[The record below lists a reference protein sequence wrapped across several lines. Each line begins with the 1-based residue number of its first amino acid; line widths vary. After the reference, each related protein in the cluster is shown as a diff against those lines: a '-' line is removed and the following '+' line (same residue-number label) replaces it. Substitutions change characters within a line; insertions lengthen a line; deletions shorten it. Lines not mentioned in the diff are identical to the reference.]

1 MKKLIFLVLIC
12 IFLPVFLQAQEVN
25 TPRHLKVG
33 VYDNPPKI
41 FVNKNGNP
49 DGIFI
54 DIIKSIIENEA
65 VTIEYVTGNWSD
77 LFAMLKAGELDILP
91 DMASSRE
98 RDSLFHL
105 STPVLSSW
113 LQVFTTSSSIINK
126 TEDLHNKRIGVLKAS
141 SQEEF
146 VKTDIKRDFNIDY
159 TVMSFDTYTQSVIA
173 LKNNEID
180 ALIANRFFYFS
191 KLCDHE
197 ILPTGVVLQIST
209 LHFAFSKAVNLSVVE
224 LFNKKI
230 TLLINNP
237 GSAYYRSIQ
246 KWFNKHKTIVPIYIK
261 WIIVFLAVSLIVFLL
276 FTVVLRSRVKAKT
289 RILKQQNLEL
299 TLAKEKAEESDQ
311 LKTVFLQ
318 NLSHEIRTPM
328 NGILGFINL
337 LQEPHLNDESQ
348 QQYFDLINKS
358 SERLLSTINDIIE
371 ISRIESNQLEVNLSS
386 VNISELLESQFN
398 LFQKKAQQKRLDLRL
413 NHQLSPDDSL
423 IVTDETILNGIFSNL
438 VNNALKFTNQGF
450 IEIGC
455 YADHSDRVFY
465 VKDTGIGIQADRTD
479 AIFDRFVHA
488 DLKLTRPHEG
498 SGLGLAIVKA
508 YIEKL
513 NGTIWVESEP
523 EKGSVFYFKLALV
536 R

>member
-1 MKKLIFLVLIC
+1 MIFLVLIC
-12 IFLPVFLQAQEVN
+12 ICIPVFLQAQVVN
-25 TPRHLKVG
+25 TPRYLKVG

-54 DIIKSIIENEA
+54 DIINSIVENEA
-65 VTIEYVTGNWSD
+65 VTIEYVIGNWSE

-91 DMASSRE
+91 DMASSSE

-113 LQVFTTSSSIINK
+113 LQVFTTSSIINK

-141 SQEEF
+141 SQEEY
-146 VKTDIKRDFNIDY
+146 VKTDIKRNFNIDY

-209 LHFAFSKAVNLSVVE
+209 LHFAFSKEVDLSVVD

-246 KWFNKHKTIVPIYIK
+246 HWFSKHKTLVPNYIK
-261 WIIVFLAVSLIVFLL
+261 WIIVFLAVALLVFLL
-276 FTVVLRSRVKAKT
+276 FNLALRARVRAKT
-289 RILKQQNLEL
+289 KILYLQNKEL
-299 TLAKEKAEESDQ
+299 KAAKEKAEESDQ
-311 LKTVFLQ
+311 L
-318 NLSHEIRTPM
+318 
-328 NGILGFINL
+328 
-337 LQEPHLNDESQ
+337 
-348 QQYFDLINKS
+348 
-358 SERLLSTINDIIE
+358 
-371 ISRIESNQLEVNLSS
+371 
-386 VNISELLESQFN
+386 
-398 LFQKKAQQKRLDLRL
+398 
-413 NHQLSPDDSL
+413 SPDDAL

-438 VNNALKFTNQGF
+438 VNNALKFTNQGY

-488 DLKLTRPHEG
+488 DLKLTQIGRASCRER
-498 SGLGLAIVKA
+498 V
-508 YIEKL
+508 
-513 NGTIWVESEP
+513 
-523 EKGSVFYFKLALV
+523 
-536 R
+536 